1 MEAVNTAWLL
11 QEEGKRMY
19 RTGEGVWLR
28 GNLHMHTARSDGQLG
43 YEEAIALY
51 ERAGYDFI
59 AVTDHWVR
67 SQKGTTPGGM
77 LLLSGCEY
85 NVGGTVQEGVYH
97 IVGVGMEREPG
108 LDRFDPA
115 LSAQGIIDAITAAG
129 GLAILAH
136 PAWSLNSAEAVQA
149 LRGLCGTEI
158 YNTTSGF
165 PMNARPYSG
174 LFVDQLAS
182 LGMLLPCMAAD
193 DAHQYG
199 QDVLG
204 GWLMV
209 HARERSH
216 EAVMEALREGRFY
229 ATQGPQI
236 DMTVGQGEARVHCS
250 PASHIVFYSD
260 AIWSE
265 ERVTS
270 GDGLTEAVY
279 HIQPHE
285 TFLRAEVID
294 KEGRT
299 AYTSPVRL

>member
-11 QEEGKRMY
+11 QEEGKRMH

-250 PASHIVFYSD
+250 LASHIVFYSD